1 VSSFHKILGE
11 FRHELNSCSGFT
23 PAPSLQTILHRRR
36 PTTFH
41 ALRWAAAAI
50 LIVSLG
56 SIPLY
61 RDARERARQEQDR
74 ADAQLLEQVNA
85 SLSRSVPR
93 AFGALTTGGQ

>member
-1 VSSFHKILGE
+1 M
-11 FRHELNSCSGFT
+11 
-23 PAPSLQTILHRRR
+23 QTILDRRR

-56 SIPLY
+56 SIPVY
-61 RDARERARQEQDR
+61 RDARERARQEQER
-74 ADAQLLEQVNA
+74 ADAQLMEQIND

-93 AFGALTTGGQ
+93 AFGALTTVGQ